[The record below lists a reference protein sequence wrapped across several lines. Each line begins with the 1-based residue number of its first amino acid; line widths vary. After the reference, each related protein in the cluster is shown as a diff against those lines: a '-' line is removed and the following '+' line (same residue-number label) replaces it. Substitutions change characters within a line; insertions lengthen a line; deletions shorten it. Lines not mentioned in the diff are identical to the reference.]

1 MLHFDL
7 SDVTAFF
14 NVWALLNFHTL
25 HAVQLLT
32 ETTNNVFRKAKHYRQ
47 NSINKN
53 IRYINQFRS
62 VPLVLSTINLQ
73 MSVAVSPL
81 LSSIAISTKALK
93 VALEGFTLRH
103 APNA

>member
-1 MLHFDL
+1 M
-7 SDVTAFF
+7 TTFF

-25 HAVQLLT
+25 HAAQFT

-62 VPLVLSTINLQ
+62 VPLVLSTMNLQ

-81 LSSIAISTKALK
+81 LSPMVISTKALK